1 MLERSPVTGS
11 DSKTPA
17 FPGSPHPFA
26 NREGKAL
33 PPLPLKA
40 KRVEQGA
47 RSSPEAGPSR
57 TLVENRPVTNL
68 WTDRRAQSRQEVILQ
83 EGESDWEAIGRPPF
97 NLPRIDPSFIEDV
110 ISTPEWEN
118 YRQSLE
124 VTGVDEER
132 VHELRDSDD
141 LILYQWD
148 NRLRSQCSPSASAD
162 TILPGETISSKASVK
177 PVYHSKPQFP
187 VDTIDLLE
195 VVVANLKALTKET
208 IQEPEIQNRF
218 IETGK
223 LLKAAVSIL
232 KTVPKPRKLEYNI
245 RDQTFAGYLKLTED
259 HLRREIFDV
268 RNLYDPQLETRIQ
281 NLASCY
287 RAQELHQ
294 AWLRHKAYAGRKL

>member
-1 MLERSPVTGS
+1 MLEGSPVTGS

-57 TLVENRPVTNL
+57 LLVRNRPLTNI
-68 WTDRRAQSRQEVILQ
+68 WTDYRAQGRQEVILQ

-97 NLPRIDPSFIEDV
+97 NLPKVDPGFIEDV

-118 YRQSLE
+118 YRLSLE
-124 VTGVDEER
+124 ATGVDEER
-132 VHELRDSDD
+132 IQELRDSDD
-141 LILYQWD
+141 FILYQWD
-148 NRLRSQCSPSASAD
+148 NRVRSQCSPSASAD
-162 TILPGETISSKASVK
+162 TILPRETISSKASVK
-177 PVYHSKPQFP
+177 PVYHPKPQFP

-195 VVVANLKALTKET
+195 VVIANLRALAKET
-208 IQEPEIQNRF
+208 TREQEIQSKFVKTRQ
-218 IETGK
+218 
-223 LLKAAVSIL
+223 LLIAALEIL
-232 KTVPKPRKLEYNI
+232 KTVPKPRRLEYNAK
-245 RDQTFAGYLKLTED
+245 DQTFAGYLKLTED

-268 RNLYDPQLETRIQ
+268 RNLYDPQLGTQIQ

-294 AWLRHKAYAGRKL
+294 AWLLHKSRCQ